1 MRPPADD
8 HDCGWKTRATDLE
21 AKLEATSAKLDVHA
35 TADRDHSDRTI
46 MITGIG
52 DVIT

>member
-1 MRPPADD
+1 VAYKEDR
-8 HDCGWKTRATDLE
+8 R
-21 AKLEATSAKLDVHA
+21 KLTQHRCSAFGEGLHA
-35 TADRDHSDRTI
+35 SADRDHSDRTI